1 MPGGSQRN
9 FDSYGHRIAELAST
23 QRDLLCDPQTSGG
36 LLVSCAPGAVDAVL
50 ATFARHGFD
59 AAAVVGRV
67 TARGA
72 QALRVV

>member
-1 MPGGSQRN
+1 
-9 FDSYGHRIAELAST
+9 FAAEDRA
-23 QRDLLCDPQTSGG
+23 LLTDPQTSGG
-36 LLVSCAPGAVDAVL
+36 MLVSCAPGAVDAVL